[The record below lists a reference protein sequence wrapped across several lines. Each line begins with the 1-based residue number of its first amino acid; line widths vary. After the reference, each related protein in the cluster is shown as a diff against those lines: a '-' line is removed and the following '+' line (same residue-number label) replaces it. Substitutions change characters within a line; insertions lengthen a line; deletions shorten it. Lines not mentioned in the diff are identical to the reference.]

1 MENKRKHLDYIQNVI
16 NRMAAN
22 SFLLKGWSVTLV
34 AGLLALSV
42 AAGQKIAFI
51 AVSFAP
57 VLVFWILD
65 GYFLW
70 QERRYRN
77 LYDLV
82 RVKDKEE
89 IDFDMNPQPAAKPG
103 NTWPAAV
110 FSKTL
115 LIFYLA
121 LLGVMIAVITFLILG
136 APPPPVK

>member
-1 MENKRKHLDYIQNVI
+1 MENKRKHLDYIQSVV

-42 AAGQKIAFI
+42 ATDQKIALI
-51 AVSFAP
+51 AISFAP

-70 QERRYRN
+70 QERLYRN
-77 LYDLV
+77 LYDAV
-82 RVKDKEE
+82 RVKDKDE
-89 IDFDMNPQPAAKPG
+89 IDFDMNPHPAAKPG
-103 NTWPAAV
+103 NTWLAAMG
-110 FSKTL
+110 SKPL

-121 LLGVMIAVITFLILG
+121 LIGVMIAVIAFLALG
-136 APPPPVK
+136 AAPPVK